1 MTHQPLLI
9 AAVFDESFFSAT
21 TVCAGGA
28 FVDDR
33 PVGVCACVCVF
44 RVCACVYDVN
54 VSLTALSLVQLGG
67 RSVPDP
73 AHRVLLRPGSVGRAH
88 GPPGRV

>member
-1 MTHQPLLI
+1 MSLFLVPPLFAQVVLLLTI
-9 AAVFDESFFSAT
+9 GLWVY
-21 TVCAGGA
+21 VL
-28 FVDDR
+28 
-33 PVGVCACVCVF
+33 ACVF
-44 RVCACVYDVN
+44 SVCACVYDVN